1 MLGIGV
7 RADPTHNYVKHF
19 SFHTSRKEPKT
30 FLPIFAH
37 TMHRSRFLL
46 ITGWFHVF
54 FGVFF
59 MLFSDLAIDLFMVVE
74 GTSALVIVWGLS
86 GICFA
91 FGIMNLI
98 ARHSSP
104 SPALTSVLV
113 GTLFYL
119 LFITACDA
127 HWIFVGVLTP
137 LAWISITLRLVF
149 ALGYVYYLGGA
160 RKRA

>member
-1 MLGIGV
+1 
-7 RADPTHNYVKHF
+7 
-19 SFHTSRKEPKT
+19 
-30 FLPIFAH
+30 
-37 TMHRSRFLL
+37 
-46 ITGWFHVF
+46 
-54 FGVFF
+54 
-59 MLFSDLAIDLFMVVE
+59 MVVE

-119 LFITACDA
+119 LFTTACDA